1 MSSFAYYKNIL
12 LMYIYQIMSNN
23 FGYIDIILLAM
34 IAGFII
40 LRLRNILGR
49 KTGHQEKTFSA
60 FDEKKFEKFNKE
72 KDQSDIIEEKTGLEG
87 EQKERF
93 LKGAELAYESII
105 TSFAKG
111 DKKSLKNLLTP
122 EMSSNFV
129 KAIEQRNKDNIKS
142 ELTLIGIKQARLEK
156 FEKIKTEFYAT
167 VKFVCEIISVKKDKE
182 NKVVEGNPDKIKTVT
197 DYWKFSKNIFSKNP
211 NWYLCEIVNK

>member
-1 MSSFAYYKNIL
+1 MDLIL
-12 LMYIYQIMSNN
+12 
-23 FGYIDIILLAM
+23 
-34 IAGFII
+34 
-40 LRLRNILGR
+40 
-49 KTGHQEKTFSA
+49 
-60 FDEKKFEKFNKE
+60 
-72 KDQSDIIEEKTGLEG
+72 
-87 EQKERF
+87 RF

-111 DKKSLKNLLTP
+111 DKKSLKNLVTP

-182 NKVVEGNPDKIKTVT
+182 NKIIEGNPDKIQTVT
-197 DYWKFSKNIFSKNP
+197 DHWKFSKNVLSKNP
-211 NWYLCEIVNK
+211 NWYLAEIISK

>member
-1 MSSFAYYKNIL
+1 
-12 LMYIYQIMSNN
+12 MYIYQIMSNN

-49 KTGHQEKTFSA
+49 KTGHQEKTFSV

-72 KDQSDIIEEKTGLEG
+72 ENQSDIIEEKTELEG

-111 DKKSLKNLLTP
+111 DQKSLKNLLTP
-122 EMSSNFV
+122 EMSSNFA

-142 ELTLIGIKQARLEK
+142 ELTFIGIKQARLEK

-182 NKVVEGNPDKIKTVT
+182 NKIIEGNPDKIKTVT
-197 DYWKFSKNIFSKNP
+197 DHWKFSKNVLSKNP
-211 NWYLCEIVNK
+211 NWYLAEIISK

>member
-1 MSSFAYYKNIL
+1 
-12 LMYIYQIMSNN
+12 MSNN

-40 LRLRNILGR
+40 LRLRSILGR
-49 KTGHQEKTFSA
+49 KTGHEDKIYPRFS
-60 FDEKKFEKFNKE
+60 EKKFEEFRKLQDIKLKKNNPDELEEEDKE
-72 KDQSDIIEEKTGLEG
+72 KFI
-87 EQKERF
+87 R
-93 LKGAELAYESII
+93 GAEIAYETII
-105 TSFAKG
+105 TAFAKG

-182 NKVVEGNPDKIKTVT
+182 NKIIEGNPDKIKTVT
-197 DYWKFSKNIFSKNP
+197 DHWKFSKNVLSKNP
-211 NWYLCEIVNK
+211 NWYLAEIISK